1 MGKMKHE
8 ARESLL
14 RRVQQLDALADS
26 QGLDEEGGHSGTIW
40 KTRLSTWMV
49 WKRSIGG
56 RGVGCDG
63 LCRDTLVWPSSKT
76 REGSDRGTHYRR
88 YFSTFSLT
96 PWRLSL
102 C

>member
-40 KTRLSTWMV
+40 KTRL
-49 WKRSIGG
+49 
-56 RGVGCDG
+56 
-63 LCRDTLVWPSSKT
+63 
-76 REGSDRGTHYRR
+76 
-88 YFSTFSLT
+88 
-96 PWRLSL
+96 
-102 C
+102 